1 MALVAVVVS
10 EANGGT
16 PALVVGGISTVA
28 RQCREAHIAKAARV
42 YVLTDGPIAG
52 LENENVT
59 LIDSPARLASEIAAD
74 DAVLVFAA
82 GLIVDERIVAAV
94 RAAPVPAVASWP
106 TVEPPR
112 GIERIDSSRLSA
124 GVAVYRG
131 ATVCEVAAG
140 LGDWDLASTLLRTTL
155 ADPAVTIVDV
165 AALETYAPARRRH
178 APFIWAVPTDL
189 TSARHA
195 TDIVVESAQKGC
207 LDWPARLIHPPI
219 EDALVRVLAPT
230 RITPN
235 MVTAFAF
242 VLGIAAGVAF
252 LFGWLWAGLAMVLI
266 VGPLDGVDGKLA
278 RTTLNYSRFG
288 DLEHVLDKI
297 CEYGWFLCIGS
308 YLARFYDDAW
318 PWGVAALLVL
328 FALAE
333 SLQGEFF
340 RRFTG
345 KQLDDSGSFER
356 RFRLIS
362 GRRNTFFWTLL
373 PFGVAG
379 AWGAGFITMSIYSAL
394 TFFVMQARM
403 FIRLQQFGSAQSA
416 LIEANFARTA
426 YNFLPAWLRSSR

>member
-1 MALVAVVVS
+1 
-10 EANGGT
+10 
-16 PALVVGGISTVA
+16 
-28 RQCREAHIAKAARV
+28 
-42 YVLTDGPIAG
+42 
-52 LENENVT
+52 
-59 LIDSPARLASEIAAD
+59 
-74 DAVLVFAA
+74 
-82 GLIVDERIVAAV
+82 
-94 RAAPVPAVASWP
+94 
-106 TVEPPR
+106 
-112 GIERIDSSRLSA
+112 
-124 GVAVYRG
+124 
-131 ATVCEVAAG
+131 
-140 LGDWDLASTLLRTTL
+140 
-155 ADPAVTIVDV
+155 
-165 AALETYAPARRRH
+165 
-178 APFIWAVPTDL
+178 
-189 TSARHA
+189 
-195 TDIVVESAQKGC
+195 
-207 LDWPARLIHPPI
+207 
-219 EDALVRVLAPT
+219 
-230 RITPN
+230 

-242 VLGIAAGVAF
+242 GLGIAAGVAF
-252 LFGWLWAGLAMVLI
+252 LFGWLWTGLIMVLV

-308 YLARFYDDAW
+308 YLSRSYGDAW

-356 RFRLIS
+356 RFRLIA

-394 TFFVMQARM
+394 TFVVMQARL
-403 FIRLQQFGSAQSA
+403 FLRLQQFGSAQSA